1 MPAMG
6 VDDAVLGN
14 LPQPEPECHRRILKV
29 ILQPPIGFDQHVLN
43 DIADIDTALDF
54 LVQPHPDDLAQ
65 RLTVPFHQL
74 VHGSFISLLDLQEQ
88 FFGLVLFRPH
98 LLPLWW
104 PAKVLAIVQRVVSQD
119 IFPDDF
125 FDPTQCQGNQRG

>member
-1 MPAMG
+1 
-6 VDDAVLGN
+6 
-14 LPQPEPECHRRILKV
+14 
-29 ILQPPIGFDQHVLN
+29 
-43 DIADIDTALDF
+43 
-54 LVQPHPDDLAQ
+54 
-65 RLTVPFHQL
+65 VPFHQL

-104 PAKVLAIVQRVVSQD
+104 PAEVLAIVQRVVSQD